1 MWETNNNG
9 LERTFLFSNFVE
21 AFAFITKVALL
32 AESQQHH
39 PEWSNV
45 WNMVKIR
52 LSTHDEGNIVT
63 EKDINL
69 AKSIDELLN

>member
-9 LERTFLFSNFVE
+9 LERTFIFSNFVE